1 VEVVLVRHAQAEVD
15 PSLPASEW
23 ALSAA
28 GVVASARC
36 GQLLVSHG
44 WAGARVVS
52 SDEHKA
58 LQTANR
64 ISSCTGSE
72 VRHDARLAEVGGR
85 QWLTNGYAQ
94 AAADFLSGLEVAGWE
109 QWAAVSVRMHQAF
122 RDWSSDGRCI
132 LVSHGLS
139 LSVLVS
145 QLFPDVDAVAFWH
158 GLRFPD
164 AWSIDADGS
173 LSRLSDRQ

>member
-1 VEVVLVRHAQAEVD
+1 VRHAEAEVD

-28 GVVASARC
+28 GLVAGARC

-44 WAGARVVS
+44 WSGARVVS
-52 SDEHKA
+52 SDERKA

-64 ISSCTGSE
+64 ISSCIGSD
-72 VRHDARLAEVGGR
+72 VLHDARLAEVGGR
-85 QWLTNGYAQ
+85 RWLTSGYGQ

-109 QWAAVSVRMHQAF
+109 QRAAVSIRMHEAVG
-122 RDWSSDGRCI
+122 DGSSDGRCI

-145 QLFPDVDAVAFWH
+145 QLFPDVDAVAYWH
-158 GLRFPD
+158 GLQFPD

-173 LSRLSDRQ
+173 FGRLSDRQ